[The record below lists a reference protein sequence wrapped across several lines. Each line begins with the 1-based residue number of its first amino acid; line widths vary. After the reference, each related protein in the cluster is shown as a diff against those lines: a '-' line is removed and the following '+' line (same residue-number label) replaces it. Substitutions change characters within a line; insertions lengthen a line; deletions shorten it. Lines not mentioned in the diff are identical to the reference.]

1 MSVAGPGPGLPVR
14 WAPVRPT
21 GCQSQEPP
29 AAHLGQAE
37 PSAQVQAQRPS
48 KRAKVLGLCMGPQ
61 ALCLPCLPALCV
73 TPTPGR
79 RGAQPETS
87 PVGPWE
93 YGRCTRKSR
102 DFHRQLRAEACGR
115 RPLSRGGEDQ
125 GPGARASPAPP
136 SGLSGPAGADYGQIS
151 EETWA
156 YLHDLYGGGPEVAI
170 RQGVAQL
177 QDPESFHGE
186 QKIEAETRGL

>member
-1 MSVAGPGPGLPVR
+1 MPGPALASPSAGPPC
-14 WAPVRPT
+14 APLAASHKSPMPPTWVRP
-21 GCQSQEPP
+21 SRPP
-29 AAHLGQAE
+29 KSR
-37 PSAQVQAQRPS
+37 PSAQ
-48 KRAKVLGLCMGPQ
+48 AKGPRCLASAWVLSP
-61 ALCLPCLPALCV
+61 LCLPCLPALCV

-115 RPLSRGGEDQ
+115 RPLSRGGGDQ